1 MCLIFT
7 LVHDVSSMGAVV
19 SAVAA
24 IVATVVEVVEFI
36 VDVVEVAF
44 TVAETVQVVVD
55 TVDYFVNGDSSQK
68 GDQSDPQTQGTSQVG
83 AEVQSTG
90 IDPNRP
96 ELLGPA
102 DLDDYLERYLDIDY

>member
-1 MCLIFT
+1 MCLNIA

-24 IVATVVEVVEFI
+24 VVATVVEVVEFI

-44 TVAETVQVVVD
+44 TIAETVQVVVD

-68 GDQSDPQTQGTSQVG
+68 GDQSDPQTQGTNQIG
-83 AEVQSTG
+83 AEIQSTG
-90 IDPNRP
+90 IGVNRP
-96 ELLGPA
+96 ELLGA
-102 DLDDYLERYLDIDY
+102 GDLDDYLERALDIEY